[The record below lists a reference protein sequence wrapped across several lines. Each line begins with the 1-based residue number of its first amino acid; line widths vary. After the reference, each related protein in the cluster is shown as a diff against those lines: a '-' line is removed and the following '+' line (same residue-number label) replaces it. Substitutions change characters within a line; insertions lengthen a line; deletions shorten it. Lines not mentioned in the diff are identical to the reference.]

1 MYLNLE
7 QIRAKIQGNYENEKK
22 IEKAKKYYRVDNTIK
37 KTGVRPK
44 EDTKDPLRTANNKI
58 PHNFHQILI
67 DEKASYL
74 FTYPILFDIDN
85 NNKLNTQVFEVL
97 GDDFQ
102 RKAKN
107 ICIEASNAGTA
118 WVHYWYA
125 EDKKGEKNFK
135 YEKVNTE
142 EVIPIYDNGLEKTL
156 ESLIRY
162 YIVSEYVEGEL
173 NPQDFCY
180 IEYWTV
186 DRMERWKLRNSYNGS
201 IVEYE
206 DVEHTIGEIP
216 FIEFANNL
224 NKQGDL
230 EKYAT
235 LIDMM
240 DKVMSGF
247 CNDMEDIQQVLYIL
261 EGYEGTDLKEFKDN
275 LKRYKTLSFDTEGG
289 GLKTIQ
295 IDIPVEA
302 RKVIVEILKKQIYE
316 SGQGLQADI
325 DSIGNASGITLKFFY
340 RKLELKAGLLETEF
354 RGGFATLVKAILRFL
369 KVENYKKI
377 NQTWTR
383 NMISNDLE
391 NSQIAQASMGIIPK
405 KIILANHPWID
416 DVQLALDL
424 LEEEEKGNII
434 DYNFNAIGGT
444 DE

>member
-369 KVENYKKI
+369 NVENYKKI

>member
-58 PHNFHQILI
+58 PHNFHQILV

-85 NNKLNTQVFEVL
+85 NNKLNTQVSEVL

-125 EDKKGEKNFK
+125 EDKEGEKNFK

-142 EVIPIYDNGLEKTL
+142 EVIPLYDNGLEKTL
-156 ESLIRY
+156 EGLIRY
-162 YIVSEYVEGEL
+162 YIVNEYVEGEL

-180 IEYWTV
+180 IEYWTA

-230 EKYAT
+230 EKYVT

-354 RGGFATLVKAILRFL
+354 RSGFATLVKAILRFL
-369 KVENYKKI
+369 NVENYKKI

-405 KIILANHPWID
+405 KIILANHPWVD

-424 LEEEEKGNII
+424 LEEEEKENMI
-434 DYNFNAIGGT
+434 DYNFNAIGGSN
-444 DE
+444 E

>member
-354 RGGFATLVKAILRFL
+354 RSGFATLVKAILRFL
-369 KVENYKKI
+369 NVENYKKI

-405 KIILANHPWID
+405 KIILANHPWVD

-424 LEEEEKGNII
+424 LEEEEKENMI
-434 DYNFNAIGGT
+434 DYNFNAIGET
-444 DE
+444 NE

>member
-369 KVENYKKI
+369 NVENYKKI

-434 DYNFNAIGGT
+434 GYNFNAIGGT
-444 DE
+444 NE

>member
-369 KVENYKKI
+369 NVENYKKI

-444 DE
+444 NE

>member
-369 KVENYKKI
+369 NVENYKKI

-434 DYNFNAIGGT
+434 GYNFNAIGGAN
-444 DE
+444 E

>member
-354 RGGFATLVKAILRFL
+354 RSGFATLVKAILRFL
-369 KVENYKKI
+369 NVENYKKI

-434 DYNFNAIGGT
+434 GYNFNAIGGT
-444 DE
+444 NE